1 VGNPALHIQIGICLH
16 GHSEI
21 TLDMRPPCC
30 PESETGVMQD
40 APGTPREGG
49 PTSPRAPSQLD
60 GRSTHTSGLDAESS
74 DVILVAEESD
84 LKEYAASNTVPE
96 RVTRDA
102 WVRAYQK
109 SGPYR
114 HRSVSLMHSPQE
126 DLHHCLS
133 PRNASSIDIASL
145 VSRFAPPAVRLPPS
159 SFPSRESVAHRSS
172 STWHVIIQSA
182 VGQGQHTSHM
192 PIRMFFMIHPVG
204 MEFVSPMLSSPCSCT
219 P

>member
-1 VGNPALHIQIGICLH
+1 
-16 GHSEI
+16 
-21 TLDMRPPCC
+21 
-30 PESETGVMQD
+30 MQE

-49 PTSPRAPSQLD
+49 ATSPRAPSQLD
-60 GRSTHTSGLDAESS
+60 GHSTQSSGLDAESS

-96 RVTRDA
+96 RVTRNSWA
-102 WVRAYQK
+102 RAYQK
-109 SGPYR
+109 AGPYR

-126 DLHHCLS
+126 DLRHCLS

-159 SFPSRESVAHRSS
+159 SFPSREKAAHRSS
-172 STWHVIIQSA
+172 STLHVIIQSA
-182 VGQGQHTSHM
+182 VRQGQRTSHM

-204 MEFVSPMLSSPCSCT
+204 MMFGFAMLSSPCSCT